1 MALVLPALENQVSDK
16 RVESIL
22 FPRLDEGSSPSWS
35 TKEALII
42 SVIQICS
49 DKKSDKLRYYGHG
62 FVLLSNAMAVFFMW
76 RYHSFSQHFVLDEA
90 TA

>member
-1 MALVLPALENQVSDK
+1 MPALENQVSDK

-42 SVIQICS
+42 S
-49 DKKSDKLRYYGHG
+49 G
-62 FVLLSNAMAVFFMW
+62 FEISRAKMRAM
-76 RYHSFSQHFVLDEA
+76 D
-90 TA
+90 

>member
-49 DKKSDKLRYYGHG
+49 DKKSDKLKVLRPWLCSVEQCHG
-62 FVLLSNAMAVFFMW
+62 RFLYVAVPFFQ
-76 RYHSFSQHFVLDEA
+76 SAFCA
-90 TA
+90 